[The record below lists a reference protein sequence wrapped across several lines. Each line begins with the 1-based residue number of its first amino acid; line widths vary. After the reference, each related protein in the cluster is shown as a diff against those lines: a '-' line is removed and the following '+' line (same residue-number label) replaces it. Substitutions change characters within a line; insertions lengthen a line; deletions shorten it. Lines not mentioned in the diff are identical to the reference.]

1 MLSFE
6 GVCLEY
12 RTRGQHV
19 RVLDQL
25 TFTIPP
31 GQFVVIVGPSGCGKS
46 SLLQLAAGLV
56 APTRGRVLYSDRPPA
71 ASRSKIGMMFQDAA
85 LFPWLNVRDNIAFGL
100 RMKGVDHEVRKRL
113 TEEYLHKMG
122 LERFAQFKPYEL
134 SGGMKQRAALART
147 MIMDPELLLMDEP
160 FAALDALT
168 KTNMQQFVR
177 QLWQESRKTVLFV
190 THDIQEAAVLA
201 ERVLVMSPHPGTIV
215 GDCVVG
221 EPGAP
226 DRAQL
231 PEWLRGQLAAG

>member
-1 MLSFE
+1 MLTFE
-6 GVCLEY
+6 GVRLEY
-12 RTRGQHV
+12 RTRGQRV
-19 RVLDQL
+19 RVLEQL
-25 TFTIPP
+25 TFTVPP

-56 APTRGRVLYSDRPPA
+56 SPTRGLVLYGGRPPA
-71 ASRSKIGMMFQDAA
+71 ASRNKMGMMFQDAA

-100 RMKGVDHEVRKRL
+100 RMKGVDPQVRKRL

-122 LERFAQFKPYEL
+122 LEPFAQFKPYEL

-168 KTNMQQFVR
+168 KTNMQQVVR

-201 ERVLVMSPHPGTIV
+201 ERILVMSSHPGTIV
-215 GDCVVG
+215 SDCVIG
-221 EPGAP
+221 EPGSP
-226 DRAQL
+226 DRSQL
-231 PEWLRGQLAAG
+231 PEWLRGQLAVG